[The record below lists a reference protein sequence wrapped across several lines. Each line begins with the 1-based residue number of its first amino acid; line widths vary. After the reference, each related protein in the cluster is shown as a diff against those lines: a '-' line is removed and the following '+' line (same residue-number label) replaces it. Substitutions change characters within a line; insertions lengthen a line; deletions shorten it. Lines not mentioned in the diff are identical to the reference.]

1 MCFACV
7 NFLVF
12 TLGLEATFW
21 DLAHTGDHTMVLTDL
36 VTTMLTRFYSL
47 DAARDAPAFAVLVH
61 ASRLHFKNVLHEELL
76 LLLSTLII
84 KVGHAVF
91 CI

>member
-1 MCFACV
+1 MSFACI
-7 NFLVF
+7 NLLVF
-12 TLGLEATFW
+12 TLRLEAAFW
-21 DLAHTGDHTMVLTDL
+21 DLAHTSDHTMVLTDL
-36 VTTMLTRFYSL
+36 VTAMLARFYRL
-47 DAARDAPAFAVLVH
+47 DAARDAPVFVVLVH
-61 ASRLHFKNVLHEELL
+61 APHLHFKNVLHQEL